1 MKETV
6 VKPRKCVECGT
17 LFVARSTLATNA
29 QYCCKQCSNKAAHR
43 RAMLRKRDLQREILA
58 SQVDNTQD
66 YISIPEAIAKYQV
79 SRSALYLQIELGN
92 IPTVRISARKIRVKQ
107 QDIADRY
114 PTRTEQK
121 VAKPL
126 PPKPKLYRLEP
137 EDCYTIGQVCEKYHL
152 NDGTVY
158 RMVRKFH
165 IPSRQFGNFV
175 YVPKEEVD
183 DFFTNKTFKL

>member
-1 MKETV
+1 MRETV
-6 VKPRKCVECGT
+6 VKPRKCAECGT

-29 QYCCKQCSNKAAHR
+29 MYCCEKCRKKAANR
-43 RAMLRKRDLQREILA
+43 RVRIAKREAQREILA
-58 SQVDNTQD
+58 NQVDNTQN
-66 YISIPEAIAKYQV
+66 YISIPEAIAKFQV

-92 IPTVRISARKIRVKQ
+92 IPSVKISARKLRVKQ

-121 VAKPL
+121 VSKPL

-158 RMVRKFH
+158 RMIRKFH
-165 IPSRQFGNFV
+165 IPSRQFGNYV
-175 YVPKEEVD
+175 YVPKDDVD
-183 DFFTNKTFKL
+183 DCFTNKTFKL